1 MMSKKLAMVMIVG
14 TIIAGGLVRSDEV
27 LQQAPHVLSDLRT
40 IQIGGCGVAG
50 KRTGDF
56 HLTTI
61 DGRLARRDYEVIVP
75 TMYDPSRSWA
85 VTFVYHG
92 AGQNQAAAKSYGLQ
106 HAPGAAESSI
116 FVFPQGVN
124 YLSSGIGWDDSSTG
138 YDTTLFDNMLASL
151 EADYCIDSKRVFV
164 AGFSWGC
171 DQVTALTCSRGDR
184 IRAVGAASCTDEF
197 TDRTDYRSYQSC
209 PVRSTAAIRF
219 THDASGGDS
228 GYPSPLFATTSALYR
243 SFNSCSSS
251 AAPLSPG
258 PCSSYL
264 GCASPLIECSYP
276 GLGHTLPSGWAGDT
290 WTFFSSFR

>member
-1 MMSKKLAMVMIVG
+1 MSKEFAMVIVIG
-14 TIIAGGLVRSDEV
+14 TIVAGAFVRSDEV
-27 LQQAPHVLSDLRT
+27 VVPRVRTDLRAVRL
-40 IQIGGCGVAG
+40 GGCGVAG

-56 HLTTI
+56 HLTTT
-61 DGRLARRDYEVIVP
+61 DGRRTRRDYEVIVP
-75 TMYDPSRSWA
+75 TRYDSSRSWA

-106 HAPGAAESSI
+106 DAPGAAESSI

-124 YLSSGIGWDDSSTG
+124 YLSFGIGWDDSSTG

-151 EADYCIDSKRVFV
+151 EADYCIDIRRVFV

-171 DQVTALTCSRGDR
+171 DQATALTCSRGDR
-184 IRAVGAASCTDEF
+184 IRAVGAASCTDDF
-197 TDRTDYRSYQSC
+197 TDRTDYRTYQSC
-209 PVRSTAAIRF
+209 QVKSAAAIRF

-228 GYPSPLFATTSALYR
+228 GYPRPLFATTSALYR

-251 AAPLSPG
+251 ATPVSPS